1 MNIKGLVKVIAVA
14 LLFTCCKETYAQY
27 LPLVDYEPFRGI
39 SQNRVILQDG
49 NYEAIVDYDSHTGY
63 SARYGLI
70 VSVRN
75 DRVVAIHFSNGG
87 YIHTGINEEGY
98 SYRGGELSPFTDY
111 SGDIIAMKGTVTIS
125 QYYYDDYAIP
135 HSVTDVYRVTI
146 Q

>member
-1 MNIKGLVKVIAVA
+1 MKRIIKVVA
-14 LLFTCCKETYAQY
+14 IVSLLICCKATYAQV

-39 SQNRVILQDG
+39 NQNQTVLRDG
-49 NYEAIVDYDSHTGY
+49 NYEAIVDYRSHTGY
-63 SARYGLI
+63 SAMYRLV